1 MLLDEPTLG
10 LDVEASAALVAAL
23 RQKAAHGCTVLMTT
37 HNMALAEELS
47 ERVVFLHSGKVVM
60 DGPLDLLL
68 NQGLKEVYLHVIG
81 QARNGSTD
89 VGS

>member
-1 MLLDEPTLG
+1 
-10 LDVEASAALVAAL
+10 
-23 RQKAAHGCTVLMTT
+23 
-37 HNMALAEELS
+37 
-47 ERVVFLHSGKVVM
+47 M